1 MIQTKSPQE
10 IILLPIWMTV
20 SRALALDT
28 DSSTPPSSETDIAL
42 DSEMKKLPRIEMFE
56 HIWIGS
62 HTDPSVPDQPP
73 IPCFLPLSG
82 GIVYVLGTGQA
93 NRVRLAEPLDRIVQ
107 NFFWSARKVGK
118 FATASHYDLSPSI
131 ELATTYALSR
141 SNAYRLIDKFTVRS
155 LIADVED
162 EVRQRN
168 IAVATKPDAERTPHL
183 MIVDA
188 DSISH
193 DSSDITLFRNMI
205 ERGISDFAKKAGIL
219 LLVYGRKKNSLHEAL
234 ELSNS
239 TEWSEVTL
247 TYKDQWSLV
256 GTKNSQLPHHDLM
269 KTLGYIW
276 GISPRNSL
284 PEAVWADTVAWYNA
298 EVTQKDNDFLSIPV
312 GMSENGDTLHF
323 KLGDTSGVY
332 HGFIV
337 GTNGT
342 GKTSFLNQIILG
354 VCETYKPS
362 EIELYLADLKQ
373 GVEFQYFAD
382 HPNCRRILLGE
393 DSKADLLTLLREFAA
408 QIAQRASAFRAK
420 KLKNIAEYN
429 EKHPEARLPHLIL
442 IVDEVQQL
450 FSGTWSETEVFG
462 KILEQVVRQGRGF
475 GIHIILSTQ
484 TLTGANISKAI
495 MSQIPLRISFKLIG
509 SEIFQFFNTNNDAP
523 SRLKKYEFVY
533 NPEAGIREA
542 NIIAKAFE
550 PRPIPAV
557 IAQARARIGE
567 ANCLTPRVS
576 IGSAQPSDEEPA
588 PAATPR
594 SSKATPTSVQ
604 LTDWNPEG
612 LKL

>member
-1 MIQTKSPQE
+1 MEVKSLTGIATFEQ
-10 IILLPIWMTV
+10 IWV
-20 SRALALDT
+20 
-28 DSSTPPSSETDIAL
+28 
-42 DSEMKKLPRIEMFE
+42 
-56 HIWIGS
+56 GS
-62 HTDPSVPDQPP
+62 YSDPSVPGQLPL
-73 IPCFLPLSG
+73 PCFLPVSG
-82 GIVYVLGTGQA
+82 GIVYIQYTGQA
-93 NRVRLAEPLDRIVQ
+93 NRVRLSEPMDRIVQ

-118 FATASHYDLSPSI
+118 FATATHYDLSPSI

-141 SNAYRLIDKFTVRS
+141 SNAYRLVDKFTVRT

-168 IAVATKPDAERTPHL
+168 IAVATKPNAECDPHL

-188 DSISH
+188 DSIGH
-193 DSSDITLFRNMI
+193 DPTDVTLFRSMI
-205 ERGISDFAKKAGIL
+205 ERGISDFARKAGIL
-219 LLVYGRKKNSLHEAL
+219 LLVYGRKKNSLYQAL
-234 ELSNS
+234 EVSNP

-256 GTKNSQLPHHDLM
+256 GTKNSQLPHRDLI
-269 KTLGYIW
+269 KALGYVW
-276 GISPRNSL
+276 GISPGNSL
-284 PEAVWADTVAWYNA
+284 PEANWADTIAWYNA

-312 GMSENGDTLHF
+312 GMSENGDTLYF

-354 VCETYKPS
+354 VCETYKPT

-393 DSKADLLTLLREFAA
+393 DSKADLLALLREFAS
-408 QIAQRASAFRAK
+408 QIAQRASIFRAQ

-442 IVDEVQQL
+442 IIDEVQQL
-450 FSGTWSETEVFG
+450 FSGTWSETDVFG

-475 GIHIILSTQ
+475 GVHIILSTQ

-533 NPEAGIREA
+533 NAEAGIREA

-567 ANCLTPRVS
+567 ANCLTPKVS
-576 IGSAQPSDEEPA
+576 IGIRQTADEQTV

-594 SSKATPTSVQ
+594 SSSATPDSVR
-604 LTDWNPEG
+604 LTGWNPEG